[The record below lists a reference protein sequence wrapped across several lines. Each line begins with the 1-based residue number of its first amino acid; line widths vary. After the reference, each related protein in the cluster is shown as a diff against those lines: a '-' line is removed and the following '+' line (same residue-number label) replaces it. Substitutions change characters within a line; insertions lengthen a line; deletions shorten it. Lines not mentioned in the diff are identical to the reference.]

1 MAGMHDVMNAMK
13 RLIETILGSIS
24 GLRCTQPDLMLFLHV
39 GQVWLYW
46 MKMGYTAHYLVTT
59 RIVISD
65 PFEWQN
71 AKPIFSCPSRVTSLR
86 LHLVKYWC
94 FNQLH
99 FCECKVVKEGKRS
112 GCALTNQGR
121 AKLPDLKSVS
131 SQRELRDQTE
141 HFFFDDQ
148 NWECSVTPA
157 DQQSCINWTAKRPEL
172 LSASPGQYIQLKL
185 DNSSIV

>member
-71 AKPIFSCPSRVTSLR
+71 AKPIVSCPSRVSLR

-99 FCECKVVKEGKRS
+99 FCECKVVKEGKDL
-112 GCALTNQGR
+112 GVHWLTKVELSFLISK
-121 AKLPDLKSVS
+121 AFHLKESYVIKLSIFFLMIK
-131 SQRELRDQTE
+131 TE
-141 HFFFDDQ
+141 NVQ
-148 NWECSVTPA
+148 WR
-157 DQQSCINWTAKRPEL
+157 QQINNRVLTEQPRG
-172 LSASPGQYIQLKL
+172 LSYCQHHQASTS
-185 DNSSIV
+185 N